1 MSISYKMGPELIVVN
16 GVNGP
21 FKSVPGVV
29 TLLLGVVTALKTAR
43 GPPSK

>member
-1 MSISYKMGPELIVVN
+1 MSISYKMGPELIV
-16 GVNGP
+16 VNGP

-29 TLLLGVVTALKTAR
+29 TLLLGVVTPLITAR